1 MKNEYTYLVFNTV
14 NFTKQNVY
22 GKAMHLMNFAGSPA
36 DGTVQ
41 PYRNAER
48 NTEIVLFG

>member
-22 GKAMHLMNFAGSPA
+22 GKAMNLAGSPA
-36 DGTVQ
+36 DGT
-41 PYRNAER
+41 
-48 NTEIVLFG
+48 TEPKRRAKY